1 MTKGKNA
8 KSFYFGSG
16 TKSKRKNAAPT
27 GSNNS
32 YESGIVTDQHGV
44 PFRTPD
50 GKVLRQKALND
61 GGSATRDQMRRA
73 RSSKFL

>member
-1 MTKGKNA
+1 MATGKNA
-8 KSFYFGSG
+8 KSFYFGGG
-16 TKSKRKNAAPT
+16 TKSKRKSSAPH
-27 GSNNS
+27 GGNNS

-44 PFRTPD
+44 PFRTSD